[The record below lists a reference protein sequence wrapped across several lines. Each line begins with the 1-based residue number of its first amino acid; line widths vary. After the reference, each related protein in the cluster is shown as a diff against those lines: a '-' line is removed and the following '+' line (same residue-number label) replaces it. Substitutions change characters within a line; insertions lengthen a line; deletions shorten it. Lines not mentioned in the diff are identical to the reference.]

1 MGRFAPNA
9 SKLAFTACA
18 VMLLFACGRSD
29 DGPQQL
35 EPATFTG
42 IGTLPGYRDSG
53 VSALSAN
60 GGVAVGEAYNAAGG
74 GKAALRWQAASG
86 VSAIG
91 FLPGGTTSTATAVSA
106 SGDRILVSGNVN
118 IDGIQGSA
126 MSVWSLAEGFLA
138 VDPLASSTLC
148 SASGLSGDGT
158 VVVGVCLVYGNTAFR
173 WTRGVGTAA
182 LRQFGTGSN
191 MQSAAV
197 AISRDGGTVVGV
209 GHPVLTGA
217 VAWAADGS
225 AKVLGKLPDDSRGFA
240 AAVSDDGQVIVGTSF
255 DAGNVPHAFRWTE
268 SAGMTSLGEGNGV
281 TSSHARTVSGNGA
294 MVGGCGSTAAG
305 DVAVLWDAGHG
316 MRTLTD
322 MLSSDHGTVVA
333 GWTLSCISAM
343 STDGRVLAGYGINPQ
358 GRMEGWIVRLP
369 AP

>member
-225 AKVLGKLPDDSRGFA
+225 AKVLGKLLDDSRGFA

-294 MVGGCGSTAAG
+294 LVGGCGSTAAG

-316 MRTLTD
+316 MRILTD